1 MSTSKFSSIAL
12 VSISLLAA
20 AASMNAQAKGTT
32 ASSSDYG
39 SVAPSD
45 AAERVIVLTPSTKW
59 INVTNGE
66 TVSFIENGKK
76 FTWDFNSYDSVSLKL
91 STIAPKELGYPNVR
105 VYVAP
110 NPLYAG

>member
-20 AASMNAQAKGTT
+20 AVSMNAQAATT
-32 ASSSDYG
+32 NPSDYG
-39 SVAPSD
+39 SVAPSS
-45 AAERVIVLTPSTKW
+45 AAKRVIVLTPSTKW
-59 INVTNGE
+59 VNVANGE

-76 FTWDFNSYDSVSLKL
+76 FTWDFNSYDNVSLKL
-91 STIAPKELGYPNVR
+91 STIAPKELAYPNVR